1 MKLTTSLPTEVV
13 RTQLARIIESRQF
26 CNAPRL
32 SRFLTYLV
40 EEALAGRAD
49 RLKGYTIGIDV
60 FDRPKDFD
68 PQTDTIVRVQ
78 ARALRQKLEQ
88 FYVQDGQDDPIHIA
102 IEKGSYEPSFF
113 LSWDGERPS
122 AIKPDA
128 IGTSTAKP
136 SIAVLPFDNY
146 SPDAANEFI
155 SHGLTEETIANL
167 SRFKEIS
174 VFSRS
179 TMETVKLNKMTIPQ
193 IQEALGADFVLE
205 GSLMIRDGR
214 IDVSINLVDAVA
226 DSIVLVDHFCDRM
239 ELPAFY
245 EMQDRMAMRI
255 AARITDRFGP
265 LGLYARRA
273 AAEGRSQ
280 KWETY
285 NWISR
290 YHQLS
295 FELSPVERA
304 EIRDGLLSVLEEDDG
319 SSDAHAVLAL
329 VLADEYHMPPAGGD
343 DLLPQMMEQARLA
356 VSCDPQN
363 AVAHKALAM
372 ARFFAGDLE
381 GFDRSARLALS
392 LNPGYGELLAKL
404 GTCYAALAKWDVAV
418 DLLDQAIALNPVHA
432 GWFHTVKAIAIAM
445 TAGPAEAKVEIE
457 RAPIAAAFFYH
468 AYLTWFLVEMGDMEG
483 ALREKARLL
492 EVEPDFECFFFR
504 HARAWH
510 IDPAIIDRAVA
521 AWRKVGFT
529 FPGWAAGEPG
539 GKTS

>member
-1 MKLTTSLPTEVV
+1 MKLTTSLPTDVV

-113 LSWDGERPS
+113 LSWDGKRPT
-122 AIKPDA
+122 AVRPGA
-128 IGTSTAKP
+128 LGTSLDKP

-146 SPDAANEFI
+146 SPGGADDFI

-179 TMETVKLNKMTIPQ
+179 TMETVKQNKMTIPQ
-193 IQEALGADFVLE
+193 IQEVLGADFVLE
-205 GSLMIRDGR
+205 GSLMMRDGR
-214 IDVSINLVDAVA
+214 IDVSINLVDAAA

-265 LGLYARRA
+265 LGLYAQRA
-273 AAEGRSQ
+273 AAAGLSQ

-295 FELSPVERA
+295 FELSPAERE
-304 EIRDGLLSVLEEDDG
+304 EIRDGLLAVLEEDGG

-343 DLLPQMMEQARLA
+343 DLLTQMMEQAMMA

-363 AVAHKALAM
+363 AVAHKALAV

-381 GFDRSARLALS
+381 GFDRSAQLAIS
-392 LNPGYGELLAKL
+392 LNPGYGELMAKL

-432 GWFHTVKAIAIAM
+432 GWFHTIKAIAVAM
-445 TAGPAEAKVEIE
+445 TKGPAEAKTEIE
-457 RAPIAAAFFYH
+457 SAPIPNTFFYH
-468 AYLTWFLVEMGDMEG
+468 AYLTWFLAELGEMERAMD
-483 ALREKARLL
+483 EKARVL
-492 EVEPDFECFFFR
+492 ELEPDFECFMVR

-510 IDPAIIDRAVA
+510 LDPAITSRAMA
-521 AWRKVGFT
+521 AWEKVGLT
-529 FPGWAAGEPG
+529 FPEETGEAAGD
-539 GKTS
+539 KSS